1 MEMVSFVP
9 LKKYIINPKANKMSK
24 ENISIEKRSRILRNV
39 TYASV
44 SVAIFLV
51 SIKLYAWLITDS
63 VSILSSL
70 IDSIFDVIAS
80 FFNLLAVRHA
90 LTPADE
96 NHRFG
101 HGKAEA
107 LSGLAQSIFIFGS
120 VIFLLIEVFR
130 RFFYPKSVD
139 NTFEGVVV
147 ILISLFVTIWLV
159 VYQNRIIKQTDSKA
173 IKADSLHYLSDV
185 LLNLGV
191 IISLIITSYLS
202 YLFIDPLV
210 ALLIAGYILF
220 TSLKIFVSSIDELMD
235 KEFNDKD
242 RQRIIEIVLANKIVK
257 DLHDLRTR
265 KSGYKS
271 FIQFHLDLPADMT
284 LLEAHKISD
293 DVEEKLL
300 YYFPDA
306 EIIIHQDPEGID
318 EKKDFFE

>member
-120 VIFLLIEVFR
+120 VVFLLIE
-130 RFFYPKSVD
+130 
-139 NTFEGVVV
+139 
-147 ILISLFVTIWLV
+147 
-159 VYQNRIIKQTDSKA
+159 
-173 IKADSLHYLSDV
+173 
-185 LLNLGV
+185 
-191 IISLIITSYLS
+191 
-202 YLFIDPLV
+202 
-210 ALLIAGYILF
+210 ILF
-220 TSLKIFVSSIDELMD
+220 S
-235 KEFNDKD
+235 
-242 RQRIIEIVLANKIVK
+242 A
-257 DLHDLRTR
+257 
-265 KSGYKS
+265 Y
-271 FIQFHLDLPADMT
+271 
-284 LLEAHKISD
+284 
-293 DVEEKLL
+293 
-300 YYFPDA
+300 
-306 EIIIHQDPEGID
+306 
-318 EKKDFFE
+318 